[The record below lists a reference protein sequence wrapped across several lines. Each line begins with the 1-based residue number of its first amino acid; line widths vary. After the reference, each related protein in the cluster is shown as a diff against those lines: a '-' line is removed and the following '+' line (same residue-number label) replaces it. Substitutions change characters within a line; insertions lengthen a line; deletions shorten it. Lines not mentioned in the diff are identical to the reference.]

1 MAAGRWRVTNEEGSA
16 CGYDSRRRIGLRS
29 EVKKQKQRRYLALFA
44 ACRRVVDL
52 SCGDGGFAELRG
64 KRGIE
69 GPGVDAAPVACATA
83 RENGTRLV
91 CEDVFGYLEGM
102 SPGSCTASS
111 PRTWSTISIM
121 SGSFGCSSRLC
132 GRFVQAEPRL

>member
-1 MAAGRWRVTNEEGSA
+1 MDEEGSA
-16 CGYDSRRRIGLRS
+16 SGYDSRRCIGVRS
-29 EVKKQKQRRYLALFA
+29 EVKKQKQRGYLALFA

-52 SCGDGGFAELRG
+52 RCRDGGFADLRG
-64 KRGIE
+64 KGGIE
-69 GPGVDAAPVACATA
+69 GPGADAAPVACATA

-91 CEDVFGYLEGM
+91 CEDVFSYLEGM

-111 PRTWSTISIM
+111 PRTWPTISIV
-121 SGSFGCSSRLC
+121 SGSFGCSSRLS